1 MAKIKIE
8 PFIEGEL
15 AKYCQN
21 LRNEPVYLVLKRLTS
36 NLWWDKIALDL
47 NWLSPDKQKIWI
59 LHCRLWE
66 SRRHRI
72 GAWFGPGPGVY
83 P

>member
-8 PFIEGEL
+8 PFIESEL

-47 NWLSPDKQKIWI
+47 NWLSPDKQKTWI
-59 LHCRLWE
+59 NNLKTRD
-66 SRRHRI
+66 
-72 GAWFGPGPGVY
+72 
-83 P
+83 